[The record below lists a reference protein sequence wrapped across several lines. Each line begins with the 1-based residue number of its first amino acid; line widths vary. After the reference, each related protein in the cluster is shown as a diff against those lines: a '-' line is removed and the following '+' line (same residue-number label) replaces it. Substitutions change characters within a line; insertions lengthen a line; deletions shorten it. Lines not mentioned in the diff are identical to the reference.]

1 MNMNKI
7 KRIKEFLKQYETL
20 DPNLKQ
26 LVSSCRDD
34 YIRQLYKEYAK
45 NGIENYQMKPNQNEI
60 NALNEVFILH
70 K

>member
-1 MNMNKI
+1 MNKI
-7 KRIKEFLKQYETL
+7 TRIHEFLEQYKTL
-20 DPNLKQ
+20 DPYLKE
-26 LVSSCRDD
+26 LVSSCKDH

-60 NALNEVFILH
+60 NTLNEVLVLH